1 MHIMKLLEAGWPN
14 LVEAP
19 LTATSVS
26 TTATLFCPP
35 DSPYIDS
42 YLNLSTTE
50 RPLKHVPNSQ
60 NNLSIMRGHRGFL
73 LEVPSHAG
81 MFYPRAA
88 NPT

>member
-1 MHIMKLLEAGWPN
+1 MLIMKLLEAGWPN

-35 DSPYIDS
+35 DSLYIYS

-50 RPLKHVPNSQ
+50 RLTKACLQQPK
-60 NNLSIMRGHRGFL
+60 
-73 LEVPSHAG
+73 
-81 MFYPRAA
+81 
-88 NPT
+88 